1 MPGDLGQPWE
11 TRRGGLGTGLSFE
24 TPSLR
29 EAQLPTVSNR
39 DWNVFRVSHGKHTR
53 L

>member
-24 TPSLR
+24 TPSLKGR
-29 EAQLPTVSNR
+29 SSAANSVQ
-39 DWNVFRVSHGKHTR
+39 
-53 L
+53 